1 MSSPWAGAGGCRKME
16 SMGRGSA
23 ADAALP
29 LFFYRGYPCSVEWRC
44 FGLAMGRPAYILVEK
59 RNLV

>member
-1 MSSPWAGAGGCRKME
+1 ME